1 MILKQTENN
10 LEAQIRFSNY
20 AEGKDEEAFTPAAL
34 QGKGMIG
41 ASLRTIGKNRTH
53 NLNKE
58 FRISDP
64 IQIAL
69 ILLDLLLNIEIL
81 QVTHVMD

>member
-1 MILKQTENN
+1 MKRNHKFI
-10 LEAQIRFSNY
+10 
-20 AEGKDEEAFTPAAL
+20 
-34 QGKGMIG
+34 
-41 ASLRTIGKNRTH
+41 
-53 NLNKE
+53 KE

-81 QVTHVMD
+81 QVAHVMD

>member
-20 AEGKDEEAFTPAAL
+20 AEGKDEEAFPPAAL

-41 ASLRTIGKNRTH
+41 ASLCTIGKNRTH
-53 NLNKE
+53 SLKKE
-58 FRISDP
+58 
-64 IQIAL
+64 
-69 ILLDLLLNIEIL
+69 
-81 QVTHVMD
+81 